1 MNSTRVLLL
10 VACALAALLP
20 LLAQSGAPVPQS
32 RHLRPAQPGQS
43 KKDSTPDGQKI
54 FRQNCA
60 RCHDAPQSFPPQITG
75 TILRHMRVR
84 ASLSAEDEKALLQ
97 FMNP

>member
-1 MNSTRVLLL
+1 MRSTRLLL
-10 VACALAALLP
+10 PAACGLAALLP
-20 LLAQSGAPVPQS
+20 LFAQSGAPSSQ
-32 RHLRPAQPGQS
+32 RQHLHAAQTAQS
-43 KKDSTPDGQKI
+43 KKDSTPDGQKL

-75 TILRHMRVR
+75 TIVRHMRVR
-84 ASLSAEDEKALLQ
+84 ASLKAEDENALLQ

>member
-1 MNSTRVLLL
+1 MKSTRFLLL
-10 VACALAALLP
+10 APCAFAVLLP
-20 LLAQSGAPVPQS
+20 LFAQSGSQHATHNLNPAHASQQHKEAPTS
-32 RHLRPAQPGQS
+32 
-43 KKDSTPDGQKI
+43 DGQRV

-75 TILRHMRVR
+75 TVLRHMRVR
-84 ASLSAEDEKALLQ
+84 ASLSANDEKALLE